1 MNMNS
6 ILSISKTGLTQL
18 QKSLDN
24 TANNIANVNTVGFKA
39 NEMSFREL
47 LNNPTT
53 NREVEQLNNP
63 QNIDFNA
70 GLQTNVQAINFT
82 QGSLA
87 STGLP
92 TDLAISGD
100 GFFRVFDA
108 AGNQF
113 LTRDGAFRLDSQNQ
127 LVNQQGYR
135 VDVTYTIPSQN
146 WPNNAISIN
155 SQGIISTRNN
165 DQTIEL
171 GRVNLFL
178 PTRDSDLSS
187 VGKNLFQ
194 LSPGAIV
201 ANNIQNP
208 NLFGNIMQGYIEQSN
223 VNLAQEMTDMIVTQ
237 RSFSLNAKAI
247 QATDDMLNSI
257 NHFTD

>member
-70 GLQTNVQAINFT
+70 GLQTNVQATNFT

-92 TDLAISGD
+92 TDLGKISS
-100 GFFRVFDA
+100 
-108 AGNQF
+108 
-113 LTRDGAFRLDSQNQ
+113 L
-127 LVNQQGYR
+127 Y
-135 VDVTYTIPSQN
+135 
-146 WPNNAISIN
+146 IS
-155 SQGIISTRNN
+155 
-165 DQTIEL
+165 L
-171 GRVNLFL
+171 
-178 PTRDSDLSS
+178 
-187 VGKNLFQ
+187 
-194 LSPGAIV
+194 
-201 ANNIQNP
+201 
-208 NLFGNIMQGYIEQSN
+208 
-223 VNLAQEMTDMIVTQ
+223 
-237 RSFSLNAKAI
+237 
-247 QATDDMLNSI
+247 
-257 NHFTD
+257 